1 MKKIIVM
8 LLFAAFMP
16 VFAQNLLDNSSFE
29 SIDEQKNIPSY
40 RKSPYKNP
48 IFIMKI

>member
-29 SIDEQKNIPSY
+29 SIDEQKKYSVFLGG
-40 RKSPYKNP
+40 RQAR
-48 IFIMKI
+48 FF